1 MKRTIAIILA
11 IIFVVAALSAC
22 NINININKPTE
33 AETTASQPVTEKA
46 TEAATEAAT
55 EVVIGTLADYVKT
68 GKEKT
73 VTYGDG
79 NTNTLRLPEILLDS
93 ADAKAANDE
102 LNSRFGEAFNSDVEY
117 AGIYALDY
125 ETSLNGKV
133 LSVVTTGKFEGG
145 NTYGLAYSFD
155 VTTGKKLGNQQ
166 ICEAA
171 GKDYADVLG
180 DLREE
185 TEEYYEEKFGSMP
198 GNDAEREKTYSDE
211 NLKQSVLY
219 LDEDGDIKALV
230 NIYAAVG
237 GGHWVTEIDL

>member
-1 MKRTIAIILA
+1 MKRTAAIILA
-11 IIFVVAALSAC
+11 LLFVAAALAAC
-22 NINININKPTE
+22 SVNININNPTE
-33 AETTASQPVTEKA
+33 AESTAQTV

-55 EVVIGTLADYVKT
+55 QAATEPAVGTLADYVKT
-68 GKEKT
+68 GKEKS

-79 NTNTLRLPEILLDS
+79 NTNNLRLPEILIDS

-102 LNSRFGEAFNSDVEY
+102 FNERFGEAFNSNVEY

-125 ETSLNGKV
+125 EASLNGKL

-145 NTYGLAYSFD
+145 NTSALAYSFD
-155 VTTGKKLGNQQ
+155 VTTGKKLDNQQ
-166 ICEAA
+166 ICDAA
-171 GKDYADVLG
+171 GKDYAQVIS
-180 DLREE
+180 DLRKK

-198 GNDAEREKTYSDE
+198 GNTAEREKTYSDD

-219 LDEDGDIKALV
+219 LDEDGGISALV